1 MEREP
6 QRDKV
11 SLPYLALTCHTYRN
25 YSKDMTDES
34 RDLIKHN
41 IRDLMNADRESRIFI
56 GRMMRMPLPRF
67 NAFYQDLMQH
77 YGEERKIT

>member
-1 MEREP
+1 
-6 QRDKV
+6 
-11 SLPYLALTCHTYRN
+11 
-25 YSKDMTDES
+25 MTDES